1 MEGSILEEKYKIG
14 KKIGSS
20 AYGKVKTA
28 TDIQTMCEVVVKI
41 LDHETMKRKKMEE
54 RGLYYLFGFLH
65 DYVIYL
71 NEFTIGPDHLFFQI
85 T

>member
-1 MEGSILEEKYKIG
+1 MEGSIIGEKYKLG
-14 KKIGSS
+14 KIIGSGAFS
-20 AYGKVKTA
+20 KVRIA
-28 TDIQTMCEVVVKI
+28 TDIQTTCEVAVKI
-41 LDHETMKRKKMEE
+41 LVHETMKIKKMEE

-71 NEFTIGPDHLFFQI
+71 NEFTIGPDHLLFQI